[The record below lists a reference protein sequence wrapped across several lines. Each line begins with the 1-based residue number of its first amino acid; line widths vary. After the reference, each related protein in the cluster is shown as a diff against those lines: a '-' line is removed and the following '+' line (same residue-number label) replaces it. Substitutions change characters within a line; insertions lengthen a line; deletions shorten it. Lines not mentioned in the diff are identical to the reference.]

1 MANTFTLIA
10 STTLG
15 AGGAASIDFTSIPS
29 TYTDLQILF
38 STRDNGGGPY
48 NNLFVTFNGSTSGYS
63 DRITYGTGS
72 AVSTASNSSAAQIAF
87 AYSDQAAA
95 TANTF
100 SNGLIYIPNYA
111 GSSYKS
117 VSLDSVTENNA
128 TQSFTA
134 LAGGLWSN
142 SAAIN
147 RVTLTAAGQTLVQY
161 SSAYLYGVSN
171 A

>member
-1 MANTFTLIA
+1 MANTMTLIA
-10 STTLG
+10 SSTVG
-15 AGGAASIDFTSIPS
+15 SGGASSIDFTSIPS
-29 TYTDLQILF
+29 TYTDLQIFF

-48 NNLFVTFNGSTSGYS
+48 NNLYVTFNGSSSGYS
-63 DRITYGTGS
+63 DRIIYGTGS
-72 AVSTASNSSAAQIAF
+72 AAASTSNSGAAQIAF
-87 AYSDQAAA
+87 AYSDQAGA

-100 SNGLIYIPNYA
+100 SNGIIYIPNYA
-111 GSSYKS
+111 GSNNKS

-128 TQSFTA
+128 TQSFAA
-134 LAGGLWSN
+134 LAAGLWAN

-161 SSAYLYGVSN
+161 STAYLYGINN